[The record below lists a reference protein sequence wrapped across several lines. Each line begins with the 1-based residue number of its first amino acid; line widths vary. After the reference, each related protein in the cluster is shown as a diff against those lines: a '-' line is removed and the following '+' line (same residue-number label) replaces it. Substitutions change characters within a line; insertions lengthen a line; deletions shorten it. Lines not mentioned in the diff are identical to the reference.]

1 MTKRLLS
8 SRLLVECALFSSRN
22 LSEQLLEMEDK
33 CNIHCVHCHKDF
45 KKCFF
50 IPIAK
55 PNKLGFI
62 DERMQY
68 KMVWID
74 HSCVLCKCVQ

>member
-8 SRLLVECALFSSRN
+8 YRLLVEFALFSSRN

-45 KKCFF
+45 TNCFN
-50 IPIAK
+50 
-55 PNKLGFI
+55 PN
-62 DERMQY
+62 
-68 KMVWID
+68 
-74 HSCVLCKCVQ
+74 